1 MTLTPVE
8 RGSGKF
14 AVFETALAAARL
26 PVSDLGADGAQ
37 YFAFEHHEDEPL
49 AFVGMIMFGKD
60 VLLRSLVVPLA
71 QRGQSHGTYAV
82 DAIAQFARRQ
92 GVHRL
97 WLLTTDAERYFIRQ
111 GFRIV
116 RRKDVP
122 PAIAASRQFSST
134 CPDSAVLMCLTLV

>member
-8 RGSGKF
+8 KGSSAF
-14 AVFETALAAARL
+14 AAFEVALMAAGL
-26 PVSDLGADGAQ
+26 PVSDLDADNAL
-37 YFAFEHHEDEPL
+37 YFAFGHGEDEPL
-49 AFVGMIMFGKD
+49 AFVGMIRFDREG
-60 VLLRSLVVPLA
+60 LLRSLVVPQT

-82 DAIAQFARRQ
+82 DAVAQFAGRQ

-116 RRKDVP
+116 QRKDA
-122 PAIAASRQFSST
+122 PAAITGSSQFSST
-134 CPDSAVLMCLTLV
+134 CPDTAVLMCLTLV